1 MFHFFFL
8 LRDYCCRYTL
18 ELAYKMVLAEL
29 GQKIGAAIS
38 KMSSKSF
45 VGEDDVKE
53 FLNEVARALLQAD
66 VNIKIVKELQNNV
79 RAEVAITAEAAGLN
93 KRKMLQ
99 AAVFNGIKKIL
110 DPGVKP
116 FVPAKG
122 KTNIVMFVGLQG
134 SGKTTSC
141 TKYAAY
147 FQRKGF
153 KTGLVCADTFR
164 AGAYDQLRQNATK
177 AKIRFYGSLT
187 EADPVLIAKE
197 GVMELKKE
205 KYDLIIIDTSGRHK
219 QESALFEEMK
229 EVQEAVKPNDIVF
242 VMSATDGQGVEDQAR
257 QFKEKVPIGSVI
269 VTKLDGQAKGGGAL
283 AAVAMTKSPIVFIGT
298 GEHFDDF
305 ELFQPD
311 RFVGRML
318 GMGDMQSLV
327 DSMKDAN
334 IDTDSV
340 LYKRLQEGQFTM
352 RDMYEHLQNVLKMG
366 SVSKIMDMI
375 PGMSGM
381 SGCAGDSSDATL
393 KSFIHMMDSMTSA
406 ELDDGRVKKTMT
418 PTRLHRIARGSGHT
432 MFEVHNLI
440 NSYTKFEDVVKK
452 MGKVN
457 FKAMTQD
464 SSTAFSGRVGQQQV
478 TQLAKALNPAML
490 RQLGGLSGL
499 QDIMKQ
505 LQNVK

>member
-1 MFHFFFL
+1 
-8 LRDYCCRYTL
+8 
-18 ELAYKMVLAEL
+18 MVLAEL

-38 KMSSKSF
+38 KMSSKSLL
-45 VGEDDVKE
+45 GEDDVKE
-53 FLNEVARALLQAD
+53 LLNDVARALLQAD
-66 VNIKIVKELQNNV
+66 VHVKTVKELQQTI
-79 RAEVAITAEAAGLN
+79 RAEVAITSEAAGLN

-99 AAVFNGIKKIL
+99 NAVFNGIKKIL

-116 FVPAKG
+116 FVPVKG

-177 AKIRFYGSLT
+177 AKVRFYGSLT
-187 EADPVLIAKE
+187 EVDPVVIAKE
-197 GVMELKKE
+197 GVAELQKE

-229 EVQEAVKPNDIVF
+229 QVQETVQPNDIVF
-242 VMSATDGQGVEDQAR
+242 VMSATDGQGIQEQAR
-257 QFKEKVPIGSVI
+257 QFKEKVPVGSVI

-283 AAVAMTKSPIVFIGT
+283 AAVAMTKSPIIFIGT

-305 ELFQPD
+305 ELFQPES
-311 RFVGRML
+311 FVRRML
-318 GMGDMQSLV
+318 GMGDMRALM

-334 IDTDSV
+334 INADSE
-340 LYKRLQEGQFTM
+340 LYKRFQDGQFTM

-366 SVSKIMDMI
+366 SVSKLMDMI
-375 PGMSGM
+375 PGMSALG
-381 SGCAGDSSDATL
+381 GAAGELGDVTL
-393 KSFIHMMDSMTSA
+393 KSFIHIMDSMTPA
-406 ELDDGRVKKTMT
+406 ELDDARVKKMMT
-418 PTRLHRIARGSGHT
+418 PSRVHRVARGSGHSILA
-432 MFEVHNLI
+432 VHNLI
-440 NSYTKFEDVVKK
+440 NSYSKFEEVVKK
-452 MGKVN
+452 MGKMN

-464 SSTAFSGRVGQQQV
+464 PGSMLSGRIGQQQM
-478 TQLAKALNPAML
+478 TQLAKALNPNML
-490 RQLGGLSGL
+490 RQLGGLGGL
-499 QDIMKQ
+499 QDMMKQ
-505 LQNVK
+505 LQNMK